1 MKIKGNYIFKNK
13 ENLTL
18 YVGTSNDCIGRI
30 NDHFFKDKNNFNK
43 DMIKDTKYINIII
56 SNINNENTTLEQS
69 LFKKLKP
76 IFNYR
81 KIK

>member
-30 NDHFFKDKNNFNK
+30 NNHFFKDKNNFNK
-43 DMIKDTKYINIII
+43 DMIKDTKYINIVI
-56 SNINNENTTLEQS
+56 SNINSENSTLEQS
-69 LFKKLKP
+69 LFKRLKP

-81 KIK
+81 KNK